1 MLRSL
6 LLPQGTQLFYIITLF
21 ITQKKKLRIQRLR
34 MKLEVRVELGQ
45 LMKMMVKDTGSLEM
59 I

>member
-6 LLPQGTQLFYIITLF
+6 LLPQGTQLFYITLF

-34 MKLEVRVELGQ
+34 MKLEVRVEPGQ
-45 LMKMMVKDTGSLEM
+45 LMKMMVKDRGSLEM

>member
-6 LLPQGTQLFYIITLF
+6 LLPQGTQLFYITLF

-34 MKLEVRVELGQ
+34 MKLKVRVEPGQ
-45 LMKMMVKDTGSLEM
+45 LMKMMVKDRGSLEM